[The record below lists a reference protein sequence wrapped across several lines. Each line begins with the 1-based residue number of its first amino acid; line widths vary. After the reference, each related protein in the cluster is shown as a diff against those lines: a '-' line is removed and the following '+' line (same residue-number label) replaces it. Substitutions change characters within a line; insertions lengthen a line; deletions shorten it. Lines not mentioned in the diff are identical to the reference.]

1 MTRSTL
7 SIVLAS
13 ALALPSTAVA
23 EPTVPEA
30 TVPDAAPAVDPLAGP
45 RGLDPD
51 RLVAGEEAAYRAYMR
66 GKKAFEANDY
76 DAALL
81 AFGDALRQLPDE
93 RPYAKSRGA
102 LALWSARCHGQLY
115 GLRGDTAALDREV
128 ELLNAYVARLD
139 AIARD
144 AADKTAKQT
153 LVDQRLQQIAAEQ
166 ARIAGEHGNTDE
178 QIDRS
183 LRGEYEGVDATQW
196 QPAVEDLAWVP
207 RPDDPRPK
215 GKQDQDDEDTRQKK
229 LQQSEER
236 KRKPGT
242 GLIAGGA
249 IALGIGVAALAVMGA
264 GMARAHAAEDFS
276 PTQTPDE
283 RRAQI
288 GRGIAGNDMAIAGA
302 IAGGVAVITGAVLVG
317 LGAKKRR
324 AATLTPTASRRGAG
338 LSLSVRFAP

>member
-1 MTRSTL
+1 M
-7 SIVLAS
+7 LAS
-13 ALALPSTAVA
+13 ALALPSTAAA
-23 EPTVPEA
+23 EPVVPEA
-30 TVPDAAPAVDPLAGP
+30 APAAEPAVDPLAGP

-93 RPYAKSRGA
+93 SPYAKSRGA
-102 LALWSARCHGQLY
+102 LALWSALCHGQLY
-115 GLRGDTAALDREV
+115 GLRGDATALDREAA
-128 ELLNAYVARLD
+128 LLDAYVARLD

-144 AADKTAKQT
+144 AADKTEKQQ
-153 LVDQRLQQIAAEQ
+153 LVEQRQAQIAAEQ

-183 LRGEYEGVDATQW
+183 LRGEYEGVDASAW
-196 QPAVEDLAWVP
+196 RPSVEDLAWVP

-215 GKQDQDDEDTRQKK
+215 GKQDQDEEDARQKQ
-229 LQQSEER
+229 LQQTDER

-249 IALGIGVAALAVMGA
+249 IALGVGVAALAVMGA

-324 AATLTPTASRRGAG
+324 AAAITPTASRRGAG
-338 LSLSVRFAP
+338 LSISVRFAP